1 MNRGVFAQKAH
12 ISPAVLSHIA
22 SGRNAPSLDLIL
34 AILRLF
40 PDVDMQWLL
49 LGKGDM
55 YQTERMEAE
64 IIHATKTPPNDGPV
78 QPELFQAKP
87 EVNSQQPPKIR
98 QERTPDFQLL
108 TRKIEELKFLV
119 QLHTKNTADSI
130 SQLEA
135 EIERMKGED

>member
-1 MNRGVFAQKAH
+1 
-12 ISPAVLSHIA
+12 
-22 SGRNAPSLDLIL
+22 
-34 AILRLF
+34 
-40 PDVDMQWLL
+40 
-49 LGKGDM
+49 M